1 MGGWKHISGR
11 GFRVNGGGGEIN
23 YGMCE
28 NIFQSILIFGQNISV
43 CSRQI
48 GPRII
53 GPRTA
58 GPQKVGPGAPDSWAP
73 ERCWSPTVR
82 IESRI
87 FNCKHI
93 LKIVLGG
100 LHISWNC
107 IQSNVFQSILIFVPN
122 ICVCLCVCG
131 CVCVGWGIKIQ

>member
-1 MGGWKHISGR
+1 M
-11 GFRVNGGGGEIN
+11 NGGGGEIN

-82 IESRI
+82 IESRM

-93 LKIVLGG
+93 LEIVPSPLRARQGSKTTIKLDNSPKC
-100 LHISWNC
+100 LHKNQDRIKNVELYTHFRNC
-107 IQSNVFQSILIFVPN
+107 TLPSQGKTGPKDNNQT
-122 ICVCLCVCG
+122 
-131 CVCVGWGIKIQ
+131 